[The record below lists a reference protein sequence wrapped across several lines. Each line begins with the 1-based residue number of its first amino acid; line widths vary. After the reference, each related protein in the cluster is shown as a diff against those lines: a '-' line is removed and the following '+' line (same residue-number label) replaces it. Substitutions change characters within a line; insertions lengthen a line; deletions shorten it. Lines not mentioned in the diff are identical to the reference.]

1 MAHMSIS
8 QIRIGNC
15 QRFVRHLFFRS
26 FIFLVSS
33 FGVLPWAE
41 AQWCNSP
48 NPQFCPG
55 NLFQNGDFETVTGH
69 PDNVLPFGD
78 DLSLATGWQD
88 MWSSWG
94 GGTLSDIFCNP
105 SSNKVGSNPI
115 PNTGVHAGFW
125 LQNKVNDTSNP
136 LYREGIYNKLLSTIA
151 KNSGSYS
158 INFKLSLDKLTCQN
172 PGNPVRIGV
181 YGVYNPNNTIAP
193 KPTNNHIPSNLDIWP
208 NSSGVVVVLLGTIT
222 PPHPYVTSSLN
233 WVPQTVTFNSSIL
246 PANGITHIMITA
258 DDTFRPSNPGAIMAY
273 FDEFCVQGKTFCCPG
288 VPGPQP
294 INYTAYGHPDYP
306 TAICPCNDNVIS
318 TTKCPNATY
327 LWSVSP
333 STVTFSG
340 QGTDQITLNG
350 SSFGAN
356 VSSITM
362 TLTVTC
368 STVAYTSTKTIPVLN
383 GCNTAGTPTINI
395 SYSSGNT
402 GVLNANATCANFGQG
417 WTLKAWDLPHN
428 VNCSQ
433 FESGPIVAQGTGNTF
448 NYNNI
453 QTGKYY
459 RLAYYV
465 ERCSKTWKNQCA
477 KVKYICFTIYPSSAR
492 MPSQFAGGKTKSL
505 GKGMNLV
512 FFETE

>member
-1 MAHMSIS
+1 MAHMSVY
-8 QIRIGNC
+8 QIKIGTC
-15 QRFVRHLFFRS
+15 QRFVHHLFFRS
-26 FIFLVSS
+26 FIFLVSF
-33 FGVLPWAE
+33 FGILPWAE
-41 AQWCNSP
+41 AQWCNTP

-55 NLFQNGDFETVTGH
+55 NLFQNGDFETVTAN
-69 PDNVLPFGD
+69 PDAATWD
-78 DLSLATGWQD
+78 DVSLATGWRD

-94 GGTLSDIFCNP
+94 QGTLSDIFCNP
-105 SSNKVGSNPI
+105 SSNKVGPNNPT
-115 PNTGVHAGFW
+115 PNTGVYTGFW
-125 LQNKVNDTSNP
+125 LQNQAVTTSSP
-136 LYREGIYNKLLSTIA
+136 LYREGIYNKLSSTIA

-172 PGNPVRIGV
+172 PGNPVKIGV
-181 YGVYNPNNTIAP
+181 YGVYNPNSTIAP
-193 KPTNNHIPSNLDIWP
+193 QPTNNHIPSNLSIWP
-208 NSSGVVVVLLGTIT
+208 NASGVIVVLLGTIT
-222 PPHPYVTSSLN
+222 PPTPYVTSSLT
-233 WVPQTVTFNSSIL
+233 WAPQTVTFNSSIL
-246 PANGITHIMITA
+246 PTNGITHIMITA
-258 DDTFRPSNPGAIMAY
+258 DDTFQPSNPGAVFAY
-273 FDEFCVQGKTFCCPG
+273 FDEFCVKGESFCCPG

-306 TAICPCNDNVIS
+306 TAICPCNDNAIS
-318 TTKCPNATY
+318 TVKCPNAAY

-340 QGTDQITLNG
+340 QGSDQITLNG

-505 GKGMNLV
+505 KKGMKLV
-512 FFETE
+512 YFETE